1 MGLITEV
8 RRVAAIGFRGYVDF
22 TGTANRRDYWTW
34 IIASYVVQLIIPGST
49 FILFLPT
56 ISFTVRRLR
65 DVNRNPWWILVW
77 PVALIFL
84 VQSTRTSTSISTS
97 APRPTRMPGFPTKVK
112 DVKETFTGVAASI
125 TKRSSRLRGDVSSH
139 SDLIATPIRPII
151 RTDHRK
157 NLVSVMKKLDIE
169 VSGDGNSTASTQAL
183 LQHVWKEI
191 DQNTSMEKK
200 VLGNYLQI
208 GALAL
213 FELVNDETIEV
224 NKDHARSE
232 LWYGIIA
239 SILGRSDDRPKWS
252 SDEILDTPSDAFR
265 NAAEKFAAAGDLK
278 MAARCMEELGEF
290 GRLIDRADLQSEG
303 FEAAIQFFETAG
315 ATDRLRQ
322 ANTNSSVNFQRV
334 NSAFFLG
341 GDHSTQATTILGS
354 TQAKQI
360 RESLI
365 NT

>member
-1 MGLITEV
+1 MGFIAEV
-8 RRVAAIGFRGYVDF
+8 RRVTTIGFRGYVDF

-34 IIASYVVQLIIPGST
+34 IAISYAAQMIIPGST

-65 DVNRNPWWILVW
+65 DVDRNPRWILLW
-77 PVALIFL
+77 PVALVFL
-84 VQSTRTSTSISTS
+84 VQSTRSSTS
-97 APRPTRMPGFPTKVK
+97 ATTPRPTRMPGIPTKVK
-112 DVKETFTGVAASI
+112 DVKETFTGVAASV
-125 TKRSSRLRGDVSSH
+125 TEKASRLRGDVSSH

-239 SILGRSDDRPKWS
+239 SILGRSDDRPKRS

-278 MAARCMEELGEF
+278 LAARCMEELGEF

-365 NT
+365 NS

>member
-1 MGLITEV
+1 MGFIAEV
-8 RRVAAIGFRGYVDF
+8 RRVATIGFRGYVDF

-34 IIASYVVQLIIPGST
+34 IAMSYAAQLFIPGST

-65 DVNRNPWWILVW
+65 DVDRNPWWILAW
-77 PVALIFL
+77 PIALIFL
-84 VQSTRTSTSISTS
+84 VQSTRSSTSTTT
-97 APRPTRMPGFPTKVK
+97 PRPTRMPGVPTKVK
-112 DVKETFTGVAASI
+112 DVKETFTGVAASV
-125 TKRSSRLRGDVSSH
+125 TKKTSKLRGDISSR

-157 NLVSVMKKLDIE
+157 NLVSQMEKLDLR
-169 VSGDGNSTASTQAL
+169 VSDDASPTSSTQTL

-191 DQNTSMEKK
+191 DENSAMEKS
-200 VLGNYLQI
+200 LLANYLQI

-232 LWYGIIA
+232 LWYGIIT
-239 SILGRSDDRPKWS
+239 SILGRSDDRPKWG

-303 FEAAIQFFETAG
+303 FEAAIKYFETAG

-334 NSAFFLG
+334 NSGFFVG

-360 RESLI
+360 RELI
-365 NT
+365 L

>member
-1 MGLITEV
+1 MGFIAEV
-8 RRVAAIGFRGYVDF
+8 RRVTTIGFRGYVDF

-34 IIASYVVQLIIPGST
+34 IAISYAAQMIIPGST

-65 DVNRNPWWILVW
+65 DVDRNPWWILLW
-77 PVALIFL
+77 PVALVFL
-84 VQSTRTSTSISTS
+84 VQSTPSSTS
-97 APRPTRMPGFPTKVK
+97 ATTPRPTRMPGIPTKVK

-125 TKRSSRLRGDVSSH
+125 TKKSSRLRGDISSH
-139 SDLIATPIRPII
+139 SDLIATPVRPII

-157 NLVSVMKKLDIE
+157 NLISEMKKLGLE
-169 VSGDGNSTASTQAL
+169 VSGDGNPTASTQAL

-191 DQNTSMEKK
+191 DQNTSMEKH

-232 LWYGIIA
+232 LWYGIIV
-239 SILGRSDDRPKWS
+239 SILGRSDDRPNWS
-252 SDEILDTPSDAFR
+252 SDEILDSPSDAFR
-265 NAAEKFAAAGDLK
+265 IAAKKFAAAGDLK
-278 MAARCMEELGEF
+278 MAGRCMEELGEF

-315 ATDRLRQ
+315 ASDRLRQ

-354 TQAKQI
+354 TQARQI
-360 RESLI
+360 RDSLI